1 MRPVC
6 AKMRVWGIGSQRA
19 LQARMR
25 IWDMSENAEKDD
37 LNEAAPAAPEPVP
50 QPQRLALPPPL
61 AAEDPDRPGL
71 FDHLISFIELR
82 PVLATAVAFVL
93 LLGAHITVMNAAGAM
108 AGLSVGGSLFF
119 LQAAGFADLLLLAII
134 AYNFVLP
141 TFLARSC
148 LTAFA
153 DTAGALTCNDKIY
166 DDHLS
171 ELASGHWLVRSAFSF
186 FWAAILTPVFGNV
199 LQSYLPEAATATP
212 LLTIWMY
219 LRLALLFGLLGSS
232 LSYIA
237 LLHYRLSGALGQ
249 YLRVDL
255 FDMTPLLP
263 LARHIRSSVIF
274 LSVPVALVGPILAK
288 PEAMTA
294 SATVLGILALLVLL
308 ASFGSMLGARK
319 AIRAAKHLALTELHA
334 YSREIWRRAYVNGR
348 VVEAVALPALAG
360 MITIRNQIERM
371 SNWPGGWTNL
381 AHCIVISVLPALA
394 WFGSVWLAWL
404 LSVFFP

>member
-1 MRPVC
+1 MT
-6 AKMRVWGIGSQRA
+6 
-19 LQARMR
+19 
-25 IWDMSENAEKDD
+25 ENAEQ
-37 LNEAAPAAPEPVP
+37 NNGTEAGPAAIAQ
-50 QPQRLALPPPL
+50 QPQRLALPPPM
-61 AAEDPDRPGL
+61 APQAPDRPGVL
-71 FDHLISFIELR
+71 DRVISFVELR
-82 PVLATAVAFVL
+82 PILATVVTFAVL
-93 LLGAHITVMNAAGAM
+93 LLSHVVVMNTAGAM
-108 AGLSVGGSLFF
+108 SGLDMQKVPFF
-119 LQAAGFADLLLLAII
+119 LQAAGFADVLLLAII
-134 AYNFVLP
+134 AWNVVLP

-153 DTAGALTCNDKIY
+153 DSAGALTCNDKVY

-171 ELASGHWLVRSAFSF
+171 DLASAHWLVRLAFGF

-199 LQSYLPEAATATP
+199 LQSYLPDGATVTP

-219 LRLALLFGLLGSS
+219 VRLTLLFGLLGSS

-237 LLHYRLSGALGQ
+237 MLHYRLSGALGLH
-249 YLRVDL
+249 LRVDL
-255 FDMTPLLP
+255 FDLTPLAP
-263 LARHIRSSVIF
+263 FARHIRASVLF
-274 LSVPVALVGPILAK
+274 LSVPVALIGPILAK

-294 SATVLGILALLVLL
+294 SGTVLGILASLVLL

-319 AIRAAKHLALTELHA
+319 AIRAAKLVALTELHA

-348 VVEAVALPALAG
+348 IVEAVALPALAG

-371 SNWPGGWTNL
+371 SNWPGGWTNVARSML
-381 AHCIVISVLPALA
+381 LSALPTLT

>member
-1 MRPVC
+1 MT
-6 AKMRVWGIGSQRA
+6 
-19 LQARMR
+19 
-25 IWDMSENAEKDD
+25 ENVDQNNGTEAE
-37 LNEAAPAAPEPVP
+37 PAAIAQ
-50 QPQRLALPPPL
+50 QPQRLALPPPMAPE
-61 AAEDPDRPGL
+61 AADRPGL

-82 PVLATAVAFVL
+82 PILATAVIFVL
-93 LLGAHITVMNAAGAM
+93 LLVSHIAVMNAAGAM
-108 AGLSVGGSLFF
+108 SGLQMQATPFF
-119 LQAAGFADLLLLAII
+119 LQAAGLADVLLLAII
-134 AYNFVLP
+134 AWNVVLP

-148 LTAFA
+148 LTAFS
-153 DTAGALTCNDKIY
+153 DIAGVLTCNDKIY
-166 DDHLS
+166 DEHLS

-199 LQSYLPEAATATP
+199 LQSYLPDSANVTP

-219 LRLALLFGLLGSS
+219 VRLALLFGLLGSS

-237 LLHYRLSGALGQ
+237 MLHYRLSSALGL

-255 FDMTPLLP
+255 FDMIPLAP
-263 LARHIRSSVIF
+263 LARHMRSSVIF
-274 LSVPVALVGPILAK
+274 LSVPVALVGPIMAK

-294 SATVLGILALLVLL
+294 SATVLGLLDALVLL
-308 ASFGSMLGARK
+308 AAFGSMLGARK
-319 AIRAAKHLALTELHA
+319 SIRAAKQLAQTELHA

-371 SNWPGGWTNL
+371 SNWPGGWMNVARSVFL
-381 AHCIVISVLPALA
+381 SVLPTLT